1 MLRNELRDEGILVLT
16 IDRPERKN
24 ALSVAMRQELERIC
38 AEVDGDDAVRVVVL
52 TAVDPLFTAGVDI
65 KEVGERAASGEA
77 APPTDPGAA
86 LRAVRK
92 PVLCA
97 VNGACV
103 TGGLELAL
111 SCDLILASERATFV
125 DTHARLGAL
134 PRWGLSALLP
144 QRVGGAK
151 AKELTLTGAFV
162 DAAEALRIGLVN
174 HVWPH
179 DELLP
184 RTLAMA
190 AQVAATDPRAVLAS
204 LELYDRGAGRSLE
217 EALAFEAEAAL
228 TYQVDAADFA
238 SRRGDVTGGGRRG
251 PA

>member
-1 MLRNELRDEGILVLT
+1 MLRSELRDEGILLLT
-16 IDRPERKN
+16 IDRPERRN

-65 KEVGERAASGEA
+65 KEVGERAAAGESS
-77 APPTDPGAA
+77 PSTDPGAA

-144 QRVGGAK
+144 QRVGVAK
-151 AKELTLTGAFV
+151 AKEMTLTGAFV
-162 DAAEALRIGLVN
+162 DAVEALRIGLVN

-190 AQVAATDPRAVLAS
+190 AQIATTDPRAVLAS
-204 LELYDRGAGRSLE
+204 LELYDRGAGCSLP

-238 SRRGDVTGGGRRG
+238 ARRGDVTGDGRRG

>member
-1 MLRNELRDEGILVLT
+1 MLRSELSDEGILVVT

-24 ALSVAMRQELERIC
+24 ALSIAMRQELERVC
-38 AEVDGDDAVRVVVL
+38 GAVDGDDAVRVVVL

-65 KEVGERAASGEA
+65 KEVGERAAAGEA

-86 LRAVRK
+86 LRSVRK

-111 SCDLILASERATFV
+111 SCDLIVASERATFV

-144 QRVGGAK
+144 QRVGLAK

-162 DAAEALRIGLVN
+162 DAAEALRIGLVD

-179 DELLP
+179 AELP
-184 RTLAMA
+184 ARTLAMA
-190 AQVAATDPRAVLAS
+190 EQIATTDPRAVLAS
-204 LELYDRGAGRSLE
+204 LDLYDRGAGCSLQ
-217 EALAFEAEAAL
+217 EALALEAEAAR

-238 SRRGDVTGGGRRG
+238 SRRGGVTGDGRRG